1 MKESVEINVP
11 TSWGDVSLKVYQD
24 YTSKIAGL
32 TDEDEIVIQSISS
45 LCGIPL
51 KLIKMLK
58 REDIKRI
65 YITLSKLISLPINKE
80 VIDKIEINGITY
92 GFHSN
97 LDEMTLGEFVDL
109 DEYSKE
115 GVDGI
120 QYILSILYRP
130 ITETKGNKYNIES
143 YNESHIQNARHF
155 QDLSI
160 DVVNGVMVFFYH
172 LGSELL
178 MNSQS
183 YLERVEEKLMQ
194 GQVMVGSA

>member
-130 ITETKGNKYNIES
+130 ITETKGNKYNIEA

>member
-11 TSWGDVSLKVYQD
+11 TSWADVSLKVYQD

-32 TDEDEIVIQSISS
+32 TNEDEIVIQSISS

-58 REDIKRI
+58 REDIKQI

-80 VIDKIEINGITY
+80 VIDKVEIKGITY

-130 ITETKGNKYNIES
+130 ITETKGNKYNIEP
-143 YNESHIQNARHF
+143 YNEKHIDNARHF
-155 QDLSI
+155 EELSI

-178 MNSQS
+178 MSSQN
-183 YLERVEEKLMQ
+183 YLERVEEKLQQ
-194 GQVMVGSA
+194 GQIMVGSA

>member
-130 ITETKGNKYNIES
+130 ITETKGNKYNIEA

-160 DVVNGVMVFFYH
+160 DVVNGVKVFFYH

>member
-1 MKESVEINVP
+1 MKESVEVNVP

-115 GVDGI
+115 GVGGI

-130 ITETKGNKYNIES
+130 ITETKGNKYNIEA

>member
-115 GVDGI
+115 GVGGI

-130 ITETKGNKYNIES
+130 ITETKGNKYNIEA

>member
-130 ITETKGNKYNIES
+130 ITETKGNKYNIEA

-155 QDLSI
+155 QGLSI